1 MGSESG
7 AMLQQSDEDAPGVVR
22 RDACSTMDTASGA
35 KTKTEKKVSM
45 LFSFHHVTQ
54 FFTILMLL

>member
-22 RDACSTMDTASGA
+22 RDACSTMDTASGV
-35 KTKTEKKVSM
+35 KTKTEKKVS
-45 LFSFHHVTQ
+45 LC
-54 FFTILMLL
+54 FFRFIVLLNS